1 MSPAP
6 RFPRRFV
13 PSHERLIAFFGVRL
27 RMVAAI
33 VLVGAVGGLFGAV
46 YLWTLDRLTE
56 VLGHEEWAAVPH
68 LVIMVGVGVA
78 MVLIMRVAGRPGG
91 VELLVDNIH
100 LPGDANAPGDFANS
114 NDDGIRLGSL
124 NVISLLC
131 ISSGGTLGPEA
142 PLVTT
147 TGTVAHRFGSRFGL
161 DPDDLRVLMI
171 AAMAAGFAVLFGAPM
186 GAALFALE
194 LPHRRGMAYHEA
206 VVPACIGAV
215 LGFGFSTGAGR
226 MGLEPIWD
234 LPTVIAVEWFD
245 LGWAVLAGVVGALIA
260 STFTVTSLQ
269 ALRVANH
276 IPRVA
281 RPAVGGLAMGG
292 IAIVTPYVL
301 TNGEFQIEHLELAAA
316 GTLAIALAAKFA
328 GSVISVATGWVGGFI
343 IPLMVMG
350 YCAGRL
356 LVPHLPEM
364 TDYAFITGVMIAANV
379 GVTKT
384 PLGTTLVV
392 LEMAGMG
399 VLPTG
404 LIAALT
410 SLVLTNPVAM
420 IEAQRE
426 RVDAYGPSRDD

>member
-1 MSPAP
+1 MSPPP

-33 VLVGAVGGLFGAV
+33 VLVGSAGGLFGAV

-56 VLGHEEWAAVPH
+56 VLGHDGRSGVAH
-68 LVIMVGVGVA
+68 LFVMVGVGVA
-78 MVLIMRVAGRPGG
+78 VVVVIRLAGRPGG

-100 LPGDANAPGDFANS
+100 LPGDSNAPGAFADG
-114 NDDGIRLGSL
+114 NDDDIRLGSL
-124 NVISLLC
+124 NVVSLLC

-147 TGTVAHRFGSRFGL
+147 TGTMAHRFGTRFGL

-215 LGFGFSTGAGR
+215 LGFAFSTGAGR

-245 LGWAVLAGVVGALIA
+245 LGWAVLAGSVGAIIA
-260 STFTVTSLQ
+260 AAFTLTSLK
-269 ALRVANH
+269 ALSLANH
-276 IPRVA
+276 IPREL
-281 RPAVGGLAMGG
+281 RPAIGGLAMGA
-292 IAIVTPYVL
+292 IALGTPYVL
-301 TNGEFQIEHLELAAA
+301 TNGEFQMEHLELAAA
-316 GTLAIALAAKFA
+316 GTLAVALVAKFS

-356 LVPHLPEM
+356 LVPYLPEM

-399 VLPTG
+399 VLPTA

-426 RVDAYGPSRDD
+426 RVDAYGPRGDD